1 MVLPIRPVEDGSIG
15 SWVERE
21 GERAEYSGPQLPEDI
36 WCNIYSLLPMRD
48 AARAACVSRA
58 FLSLWRCH
66 PNLTFSMKAL
76 GMNMNACGEDE
87 IGNFT
92 KKVDH
97 ILKNRSRIGVKT
109 LRIVFRYSNAMVSN
123 VDRWLQTAVTPGI
136 EELTVQL
143 TPGIEELTV
152 QLTPGIEELT
162 VQLSSASGTYYNFPW
177 SLLANGNGNSMQRL
191 HISRCVFSP
200 SVELGL
206 KNMTRLD
213 LCYVCITEEQL
224 GCLLHNCFV
233 LQWMRLSQCS
243 PLTCLKIPFHLQ
255 QLRYLKV
262 FECRSLQ
269 VIGIEAPNLVSFNF
283 HDSHQVQISFGAALQ
298 LKKLGMSHPG
308 AVCYARADLPLSLPN
323 VGDLSL
329 SSCSEMVDTPMLPS
343 KFLHL
348 KYLSVSL
355 CTVTF
360 SPAYDYCSLI
370 SFFDASPSLETFFLN
385 VLQKDMK
392 HESIVGDHSN
402 LRQVPGHRH
411 DNLKTVKIIGFSSAK
426 SLVELTCH
434 IIENARSLE
443 CLTLDTTRGHPW
455 ASCSSNSTGKCLLL
469 HLDFLAEARKGLSA
483 IRTYVEPK
491 VPSRVKLNVVEPC
504 RRCHDLEPTP

>member
-1 MVLPIRPVEDGSIG
+1 
-15 SWVERE
+15 
-21 GERAEYSGPQLPEDI
+21 
-36 WCNIYSLLPMRD
+36 
-48 AARAACVSRA
+48 
-58 FLSLWRCH
+58 
-66 PNLTFSMKAL
+66 
-76 GMNMNACGEDE
+76 
-87 IGNFT
+87 
-92 KKVDH
+92 
-97 ILKNRSRIGVKT
+97 
-109 LRIVFRYSNAMVSN
+109 
-123 VDRWLQTAVTPGI
+123 
-136 EELTVQL
+136 
-143 TPGIEELTV
+143 
-152 QLTPGIEELT
+152 
-162 VQLSSASGTYYNFPW
+162 
-177 SLLANGNGNSMQRL
+177 
-191 HISRCVFSP
+191 
-200 SVELGL
+200 
-206 KNMTRLD
+206 MTRLD

-233 LQWMRLSQCS
+233 FRWMQLRQCR

-255 QLRYLKV
+255 QLRYLEV

-269 VIGIEAPNLVSFNF
+269 VIGIEAPNLFSFNF
-283 HDSHQVQISFGAALQ
+283 HDNHQVQISFGVALQ

-323 VGDLSL
+323 VEDLSL
-329 SSCSEMVDTPMLPS
+329 RSHSEMVDTPMLPS

-348 KYLSVSL
+348 KYFSVSL

-392 HESIVGDHSN
+392 HESIVGGHSN
-402 LRQVPGHRH
+402 LRQVPGHHH

-434 IIENARSLE
+434 IIENATSLE

-455 ASCSSNSTGKCLLL
+455 DSCSSNSTGKCLLL
-469 HLDFLAEARKGLSA
+469 RLDFLAEARKGLSA

-491 VPSRVKLNVVEPC
+491 VPSRVKLNVVEPGC
-504 RRCHDLEPTP
+504 RCHDLEPM